1 MERSENWEEKVRSLQ
16 NKVQK
21 LLESP
26 FWQKSFILKK
36 QQADMQKALDEV
48 TAETKAL
55 AYSSV
60 LAEDQVKAHKSK
72 NDLTQGECNVYV
84 VLHQTAGQNMELWQR
99 ALHAIES
106 CGFGRPIYT
115 KEEYARLLVS
125 ANGAKDTDAYAEITV
140 KNDDVIHG
148 HDEGS
153 MLDKLEQPM
162 VTMRPGRLK
171 SDKIKKFVH
180 HNDINYVFIN
190 GKLHLDAG
198 V

>member
-1 MERSENWEEKVRSLQ
+1 MERSESWEEKVRSLQ
-16 NKVQK
+16 DKVQK

-36 QQADMQKALDEV
+36 QQTDMQKALDEV
-48 TAETKAL
+48 AVETKTL

-60 LAEDQVKAHKSK
+60 LAEDHVKAHKSK
-72 NDLTQGECNVYV
+72 QDLLQNECNVYV

-106 CGFGRPIYT
+106 CGFGRPIYE
-115 KEEYARLLVS
+115 KEEYARRLVS
-125 ANGAKDTDAYAEITV
+125 ANGAKDTDAYVEITV

-148 HDEGS
+148 QEES

-162 VTMRPGRLK
+162 VTTRPGRVK

-190 GKLHLDAG
+190 GKLHLDAEA
-198 V
+198 